1 MKKVG
6 IVLVVVVIAMV
17 AGGWWFFTYGAQPA
31 PLTEEQKA
39 MYRTFLIEND
49 KQY

>member
-31 PLTEEQKA
+31 TALTEEQK
-39 MYRTFLIEND
+39 
-49 KQY
+49 QY

>member
-17 AGGWWFFTYGAQPA
+17 AGGSLRMVLSPHRS
-31 PLTEEQKA
+31 QK
-39 MYRTFLIEND
+39 NK